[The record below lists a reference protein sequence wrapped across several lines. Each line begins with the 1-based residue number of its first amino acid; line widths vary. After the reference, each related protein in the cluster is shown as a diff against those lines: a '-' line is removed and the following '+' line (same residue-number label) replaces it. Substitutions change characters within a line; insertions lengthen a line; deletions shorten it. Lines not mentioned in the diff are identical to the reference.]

1 MERYEFSER
10 EKQLLQAL
18 SEEKT
23 AAELMQAFSM
33 EELHAY
39 LSQMRERGLVSYTFT
54 ISGLLFAQLTNTGSV
69 YLKENPNLDPP
80 LKTEVEHLQKKN
92 LQLDIELNEANR
104 KLRSWKR
111 LAVIL
116 GVLGTIIGG
125 VLGALGIIE
134 NVRHLFLGG

>member
-10 EKQLLQAL
+10 EKQLLRAI

-23 AAELMQAFSM
+23 GPELMQDFSH
-33 EELHAY
+33 EELRAY
-39 LSQMRERGLVSYTFT
+39 LPQMQKRGLVTPIFSMR
-54 ISGLLFAQLTNTGSV
+54 GLLYANLTDTGKI

-92 LQLDIELNEANR
+92 LQLDIELKEANR

-125 VLGALGIIE
+125 ALGALGIIE
-134 NVRHLFLGG
+134 KVRHLFLGG

>member
-1 MERYEFSER
+1 MSFQKGKSSCS
-10 EKQLLQAL
+10 KQL

-54 ISGLLFAQLTNTGSV
+54 ISGLLFAELTNTGSV

-92 LQLDIELNEANR
+92 LQLDIELKEANR

-116 GVLGTIIGG
+116 GVIGTIIGG
-125 VLGALGIIE
+125 ALGALGIIE
-134 NVRHLFLGG
+134 KVRHLFLGG